1 MRPDYMGI
9 MFLCTSVMSFNAGI
23 WQIFRRGQ
31 KRQLME
37 NHKNMDKT
45 PLDDLPP
52 GTATVNEC
60 EYRRVKLDGSFDN
73 EGSCL
78 VGPRSIPSYKG
89 AANED
94 ESRGGF
100 LVVTPFE
107 IANTGEFVMVN
118 RGWVPIDAGKHR
130 TMLAQYIGEGFAAGQ
145 VRGILRKEEFI
156 GGSLFWG
163 PSPDNDGP
171 VAADLSW
178 LAMRPWNMAMAYYRR
193 RWGPEKLDESVRR
206 HGAHHYF
213 VEMLEDFSGDDQ
225 RMVRGHAWPRRREV
239 DEVKYVHLTPVV
251 HSMYVL
257 FWFSVTAGSLY
268 GMLRCWRRQKDLFA
282 LRKFVNTQ
290 SMRLETK
297 RQAEAKAYIE
307 AVEEVERLKKIGTA
321 AAAAQID
328 VSGATP
334 SASKPT
340 AEEEKQGKTGE
351 GATQPHQ

>member
-1 MRPDYMGI
+1 MRPDYMGV

-23 WQIFRRGQ
+23 WQIFRRSQ
-31 KRQLME
+31 KKQLME
-37 NHKNMDKT
+37 NHKNVEKS
-45 PLDDLPP
+45 PLTDLPP
-52 GTATVNEC
+52 ENATVNEC
-60 EYRRVKLDGSFDN
+60 EFRRVRLDGSFDN

-100 LVVTPFE
+100 LVMTPFE
-107 IANTGEFVMVN
+107 IANTGAFVMVN

-130 TMLAQYIGEGFAAGQ
+130 TILKQYIGEGFATGQ

-163 PSPDNDGP
+163 SRPDNEGP

-193 RWGPEKLDESVRR
+193 RWGADHLKESAEK
-206 HGAHHYF
+206 HGAHHYY

-225 RMVRGHAWPRRREV
+225 RMVRGRAWPRRREV
-239 DEVKYVHLTPVV
+239 DEATYVHLTPVV
-251 HSMYVL
+251 HTMYII

-268 GMLRCWRRQKDLFA
+268 GMLRCWRRQQDIFA
-282 LRKFVNTQ
+282 LRRLANKQ
-290 SMRLETK
+290 SMQLETR
-297 RQAEAKAYIE
+297 RQEEAQAYMK
-307 AVEEVERLKKIGTA
+307 AVEEVERLKRISSAA

-328 VSGATP
+328 IDEPAAPAHIEGTVS
-334 SASKPT
+334 
-340 AEEEKQGKTGE
+340 E
-351 GATQPHQ
+351 GRGDSRVT

>member
-9 MFLCTSVMSFNAGI
+9 MFLCTSVMSFNAGV

-37 NHKNMDKT
+37 NHKNLNKE
-45 PLDDLPP
+45 PLNSLPP
-52 GTATVNEC
+52 ANSTVNDC
-60 EYRRVKLDGSFDN
+60 EFRRVVLDGTFDN

-100 LVVTPFE
+100 LVMTPFE
-107 IANTGEFVMVN
+107 IANSGQFVMVN

-130 TMLAQYIGEGFAAGQ
+130 TMLSQYIGEGFAAAQ

-163 PSPDNDGP
+163 PSPDNEGP

-178 LAMRPWNMAMAYYRR
+178 LAMRPWNMAVGYYRK
-193 RWGPEKLDESVRR
+193 RWGADHLETSMKQ
-206 HGAHHYF
+206 HGVHHYF

-225 RMVRGHAWPRRREV
+225 RIVRGHAWPRRREV
-239 DEVKYVHLTPVV
+239 DEVTYVHLTPVV
-251 HSMYVL
+251 HSMYVV
-257 FWFSVTAGSLY
+257 FWFSVTAGSLF

-282 LRKFVNTQ
+282 LRRFMDKQ
-290 SMRLETK
+290 AMQLETK
-297 RQAEAKAYIE
+297 RQEEAHAYMK
-307 AVEEVERLKKIGTA
+307 AVEEVERLKKISPA
-321 AAAAQID
+321 AAAMQID
-328 VSGATP
+328 AGKA
-334 SASKPT
+334 SAGKRGG
-340 AEEEKQGKTGE
+340 EEGHPIK
-351 GATQPHQ
+351 

>member
-1 MRPDYMGI
+1 MRPDYMGV

-23 WQIFRRGQ
+23 WQIFRRSQ
-31 KRQLME
+31 KKQLME
-37 NHKNMDKT
+37 NHKNLEKS
-45 PLDDLPP
+45 PLTDLPP
-52 GTATVNEC
+52 ENATVNEC
-60 EYRRVKLDGSFDN
+60 EFRRVRLDGSFDN

-100 LVVTPFE
+100 LVMTPFE
-107 IANTGEFVMVN
+107 IANTGAFVMVN

-130 TMLAQYIGEGFAAGQ
+130 TILKQYIGEGFAPGQ

-156 GGSLFWG
+156 GGSFFRG
-163 PSPDNDGP
+163 SSPDNEGP

-193 RWGPEKLDESVRR
+193 RWGADHLKESAEK
-206 HGAHHYF
+206 HGAHHYY

-225 RMVRGHAWPRRREV
+225 RMVRGRAWPRRREV
-239 DEVKYVHLTPVV
+239 DEATYVHLTPVV
-251 HSMYVL
+251 HTMYII

-268 GMLRCWRRQKDLFA
+268 GMLRCWRRQQDIFA
-282 LRKFVNTQ
+282 LRKLANKQ
-290 SMRLETK
+290 SMQLETR
-297 RQAEAKAYIE
+297 RQEEAQAYMK
-307 AVEEVERLKKIGTA
+307 AVEEVERLKRISAAA

-328 VSGATP
+328 VDKSPAPAHTERAV
-334 SASKPT
+334 S
-340 AEEEKQGKTGE
+340 E
-351 GATQPHQ
+351 GRGDSQSRK

>member
-31 KRQLME
+31 KKQLME
-37 NHKNMDKT
+37 NQKNLNKE
-45 PLDDLPP
+45 PLNDLPP
-52 GTATVNEC
+52 ANSTVNDC
-60 EYRRVKLDGSFDN
+60 EYRHIKLNGSFDN

-78 VGPRSIPSYKG
+78 VGPRAIPSYKG
-89 AANED
+89 ASNED

-100 LVVTPFE
+100 LVMTPFE
-107 IANTGEFVMVN
+107 IANSGQFVMVN

-130 TMLAQYIGEGFAAGQ
+130 TMLAQYIGEGFAETQ

-178 LAMRPWNMAMAYYRR
+178 LAMRPWNMALAYYRK
-193 RWGPEKLDESVRR
+193 RWGPEHVDQSVQQ
-206 HGAHHYF
+206 HGAHHYY

-239 DEVKYVHLTPVV
+239 DEVTYVHLTPVV
-251 HSMYVL
+251 HSMYVV
-257 FWFSVTAGSLY
+257 FWFSITAGSLY

-282 LRKFVNTQ
+282 LRKYVDRQAT
-290 SMRLETK
+290 RLEKK
-297 RQAEAKAYIE
+297 RQDEAQAYMK
-307 AVEEVERLKKIGTA
+307 AVEDVERLKKVSA
-321 AAAAQID
+321 AAAAAEID
-328 VSGATP
+328 VNKT
-334 SASKPT
+334 SAEK
-340 AEEEKQGKTGE
+340 AEKKGE
-351 GATQPHQ
+351 DSRPIQ

>member
-1 MRPDYMGI
+1 MRPDYMGV
-9 MFLCTSVMSFNAGI
+9 MFLCTSVVSFNAGI

-31 KRQLME
+31 KKQLME
-37 NHKNMDKT
+37 NHKNMEKN
-45 PLDDLPP
+45 PLTGLPSEN
-52 GTATVNEC
+52 ATVNES
-60 EYRRVKLDGSFDN
+60 EYRRVRLDGSFDN

-100 LVVTPFE
+100 LVMTPFE

-130 TMLAQYIGEGFAAGQ
+130 TMLRQYIGEGFTPSQ

-163 PSPDNDGP
+163 PNPNNDGP

-178 LAMRPWNMAMAYYRR
+178 LAMRPWNMIMAYYRH
-193 RWGPEKLDESVRR
+193 RWGADHLKESVQK
-206 HGAHHYF
+206 HGAHHYY

-225 RMVRGHAWPRRREV
+225 RIVRGRAWPRRREV
-239 DEVKYVHLTPVV
+239 DEVVYVHLTPIV
-251 HSMYVL
+251 HSMYVV

-268 GMLRCWRRQKDLFA
+268 GMLRCWRRQQALFA
-282 LRKFVNTQ
+282 LRKFADRQSTQ
-290 SMRLETK
+290 LETL
-297 RQAEAKAYIE
+297 RQEQAQSYMR
-307 AVEEVERLKKIGTA
+307 AVEEVEQRKTLGTGVA
-321 AAAAQID
+321 AAAGAGAQSSIGD
-328 VSGATP
+328 SFVTP
-334 SASKPT
+334 HPEERTSK
-340 AEEEKQGKTGE
+340 KIN
-351 GATQPHQ
+351 

>member
-1 MRPDYMGI
+1 MRPDYMGV

-31 KRQLME
+31 KQQLME
-37 NHKNMDKT
+37 NHKNMDKS
-45 PLDDLPP
+45 PLTDLP
-52 GTATVNEC
+52 GDTATVNEC
-60 EYRRVKLDGSFDN
+60 EFRRLQLDGSFDN

-89 AANED
+89 AANAD

-100 LVVTPFE
+100 LVMTPFE
-107 IANTGEFVMVN
+107 IANTGKFVMVN

-130 TMLAQYIGEGFAAGQ
+130 TMLSQYIGEGFTPGQ
-145 VRGILRKEEFI
+145 VRGVLRKEEFI

-178 LAMRPWNMAMAYYRR
+178 LAMRPWNMALAYYRR
-193 RWGPEKLDESVRR
+193 RWGASQLTESVQR
-206 HGAHHYF
+206 HGAHHYY

-225 RMVRGHAWPRRREV
+225 RMVRGHAWPRRRET
-239 DEVKYVHLTPVV
+239 DEITYVHLTPVV
-251 HSMYVL
+251 HSMYVV

-268 GMLRCWRRQKDLFA
+268 GMLRCWRRQQDLFR
-282 LRKFVNTQ
+282 LRKLVDRQ
-290 SMRLETK
+290 GVRLEAR
-297 RQAEAKAYIE
+297 RQEEAQAYQA
-307 AVEEVERLKKIGTA
+307 AVEEVMRRKHIHAA

-328 VSGATP
+328 IGSHAAP
-334 SASKPT
+334 RDEQPLPAAAADSASHRP
-340 AEEEKQGKTGE
+340 
-351 GATQPHQ
+351 